1 MTNRWE
7 EQYQHRQRVKARVG
21 RFLDV
26 KMVCFYMMMITFC
39 GFALLGSGCNKL
51 VKIQEESPVKKAVV
65 NRSIKSVQN
74 MEEMIVPKTF
84 NWNTAQRIQM
94 DVNILGK
101 TGENSSG
108 VIIKVFYKDNVRKD
122 LHQMV
127 SGISDSKG
135 SVGTVFNLPTYVR
148 SVYIKTSQSGDKL
161 FEVPVNSYSFDYTL
175 RL

>member
-1 MTNRWE
+1 MRWKEGPKSKAKAIRRENVEQVGVLWQVAVLGLIIFAMTS
-7 EQYQHRQRVKARVG
+7 V
-21 RFLDV
+21 
-26 KMVCFYMMMITFC
+26 
-39 GFALLGSGCNKL
+39 SGCNKL

-127 SGISDSKG
+127 SGISNSNG
-135 SVGTVFNLPTYVR
+135 RVGTVFNLPTYVR
-148 SVYIKTSQSGDKL
+148 SVYIKTSQTGDKL

>member
-1 MTNRWE
+1 MRWKEGPKSKAKAIRRENVEQVGVLWQVAVLGLIIFAMTS
-7 EQYQHRQRVKARVG
+7 V
-21 RFLDV
+21 
-26 KMVCFYMMMITFC
+26 
-39 GFALLGSGCNKL
+39 SGCNKL

-65 NRSIKSVQN
+65 NRTIKSVQN

-127 SGISDSKG
+127 SGISDSNG
-135 SVGTVFNLPTYVR
+135 RVGTVFNLPTYVR
-148 SVYIKTSQSGDKL
+148 SVYIKTSQTGDKL

>member
-1 MTNRWE
+1 MRWQEGSKSKAKAIRRQNVEQVGVLWQVAVLGLIIFAMTS
-7 EQYQHRQRVKARVG
+7 V
-21 RFLDV
+21 
-26 KMVCFYMMMITFC
+26 
-39 GFALLGSGCNKL
+39 SGCNKL
-51 VKIQEESPVKKAVV
+51 VKIQEEKPVEKAVV
-65 NRSIKSVQN
+65 NRTIKSVQN

-94 DVNILGK
+94 NVNILGK
-101 TGENSSG
+101 TGKNSSG

-127 SGISDSKG
+127 SGISDSNG
-135 SVGTVFNLPTYVR
+135 RVGTVFNLPTYVR
-148 SVYIKTSQSGDKL
+148 SVYIKTNKTGEKL

>member
-1 MTNRWE
+1 MRWQEGPKAKAKAIRRENVEQVGVLWQVAVLGLIIFAMTS
-7 EQYQHRQRVKARVG
+7 V
-21 RFLDV
+21 
-26 KMVCFYMMMITFC
+26 
-39 GFALLGSGCNKL
+39 SGCNKL
-51 VKIQEESPVKKAVV
+51 VKIQEEAPVKKAVV
-65 NRSIKSVQN
+65 NQTIKSVQS

-94 DVNILGK
+94 DVNILGER
-101 TGENSSG
+101 GENSSG

-122 LHQMV
+122 LHEMV

-148 SVYIKTSQSGDKL
+148 SVYIKTSQTGDKL